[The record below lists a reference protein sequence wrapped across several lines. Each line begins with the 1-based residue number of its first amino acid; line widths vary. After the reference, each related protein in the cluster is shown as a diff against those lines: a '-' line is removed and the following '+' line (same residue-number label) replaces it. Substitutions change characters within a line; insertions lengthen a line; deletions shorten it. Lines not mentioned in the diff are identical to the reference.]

1 MTVRTN
7 VLLFCLALAAT
18 VFPATAQA
26 TVSLCVGD
34 VDLEAYTVEIVLES
48 SQPVRGFQFDVTGFT
63 IAGISGGLSEEA
75 GFDIFF
81 SENRV
86 LGFSM
91 QGDSVPH
98 TDGTLL
104 VITVGEILSDEACL
118 DNVILAGPGGTALDV
133 LDAECASLQVQADE
147 TSFIRG
153 DANDDSMVNLTDAI
167 FILSHLF
174 MGGQG
179 PSCLAAADST
189 GNRSLDLSD
198 SVFLLN
204 FLFNGGDA
212 PPAPFPECGPYE
224 ARDDDLPC
232 ESAGNCA
239 A

>member
-174 MGGQG
+174 MGGEG

-212 PPAPFPECGPYE
+212 PPAPFPACGPYE

>member
-174 MGGQG
+174 MGGEG
-179 PSCLAAADST
+179 PACLAAADST

-212 PPAPFPECGPYE
+212 PPAPFPACGPYE

>member
-1 MTVRTN
+1 MIARTKA
-7 VLLFCLALAAT
+7 LLFCLTLCAMAFT
-18 VFPATAQA
+18 ATAQA
-26 TVSLCVGD
+26 TVSLCVGE

-48 SQPVRGFQFDVTGFT
+48 SESVRGFQFDVTGFT
-63 IAGISGGLSEEA
+63 IAGISGGLSEDA

-104 VITVGEILSDEACL
+104 VITVGEILADEACL
-118 DNVILAGPGGTALDV
+118 DNVILAGPGGTALEV
-133 LDAECASLQVQADE
+133 IDAECASLQEDE

-179 PSCLAAADST
+179 PACLAAADST

-232 ESAGNCA
+232 ESAGSCA

>member
-133 LDAECASLQVQADE
+133 LDAECASLQTDE

-174 MGGQG
+174 MGGEG
-179 PSCLAAADST
+179 PACLAAADST

-212 PPAPFPECGPYE
+212 PPAPFPACGPYE
-224 ARDDDLPC
+224 AGDDDLPC

>member
-1 MTVRTN
+1 MTFRKKA
-7 VLLFCLALAAT
+7 LLFCLTLATT

-34 VDLEAYTVEIVLES
+34 VDLDAYTVEIVLES

-63 IAGISGGLSEEA
+63 LADISGGLSEEA

-91 QGDSVPH
+91 EGNEVPH
-98 TDGTLL
+98 TDGVLL
-104 VITVGEILSDEACL
+104 VITVGAITGDEGCL

-133 LDAECASLQVQADE
+133 LDAECASLSRNE
-147 TSFIRG
+147 TRFIRG
-153 DANDDSMVNLTDAI
+153 DANDDEKVNLTDAI

-179 PSCLAAADST
+179 PACLAAADST
-189 GNRSLDLSD
+189 GNRALDLSD

-204 FLFNGGDA
+204 FLFNGGNA
-212 PPAPFPECGPYE
+212 PPAPFPECGAYE
-224 ARDDDLPC
+224 SRDDDLPC
-232 ESAGNCA
+232 ESAESCGA
-239 A
+239 

>member
-1 MTVRTN
+1 MITRTKA
-7 VLLFCLALAAT
+7 LLFCLTLCAMAFT
-18 VFPATAQA
+18 ATAQA
-26 TVSLCVGD
+26 TVSLCVGE

-48 SQPVRGFQFDVTGFT
+48 SESVRGFQFDVTGFT
-63 IAGISGGLSEEA
+63 IAGISGGLSEDA

-104 VITVGEILSDEACL
+104 VITVGEILADEACL
-118 DNVILAGPGGTALDV
+118 DNVILAGPGGTALEV
-133 LDAECASLQVQADE
+133 LDAECASLQEDE

-179 PSCLAAADST
+179 PACLAAADST

>member
-174 MGGQG
+174 MGGEG

-232 ESAGNCA
+232 ESAGSCA

>member
-1 MTVRTN
+1 MIARTKA
-7 VLLFCLALAAT
+7 LLFCLTLCAMAFT
-18 VFPATAQA
+18 ATAQA
-26 TVSLCVGD
+26 TVSLCVGE

-48 SQPVRGFQFDVTGFT
+48 SESVRGFQFDVTGFT
-63 IAGISGGLSEEA
+63 IAGISGGLSEDA

-104 VITVGEILSDEACL
+104 VITVGEILADEACL
-118 DNVILAGPGGTALDV
+118 DNVILAGPGGTALEV
-133 LDAECASLQVQADE
+133 LDAECASLQEDE

-179 PSCLAAADST
+179 PACLAAADST

>member
-179 PSCLAAADST
+179 PACLAAADST

>member
-1 MTVRTN
+1 
-7 VLLFCLALAAT
+7 
-18 VFPATAQA
+18 
-26 TVSLCVGD
+26 
-34 VDLEAYTVEIVLES
+34 
-48 SQPVRGFQFDVTGFT
+48 
-63 IAGISGGLSEEA
+63 
-75 GFDIFF
+75 
-81 SENRV
+81 
-86 LGFSM
+86 
-91 QGDSVPH
+91 
-98 TDGTLL
+98 
-104 VITVGEILSDEACL
+104 
-118 DNVILAGPGGTALDV
+118 
-133 LDAECASLQVQADE
+133 
-147 TSFIRG
+147 
-153 DANDDSMVNLTDAI
+153 MVNLTDAI

-174 MGGQG
+174 MGGEG

>member
-7 VLLFCLALAAT
+7 ALLFCIALATT

-104 VITVGEILSDEACL
+104 VITVGEILADEACL

-133 LDAECASLQVQADE
+133 LDAECAPLQTDE

-204 FLFNGGDA
+204 FLFNGGDT

>member
-104 VITVGEILSDEACL
+104 VITVGEILADEACL

-133 LDAECASLQVQADE
+133 LDAECAPLQTDE

-174 MGGQG
+174 MGGEG

>member
-1 MTVRTN
+1 MTFRTN
-7 VLLFCLALAAT
+7 TLLFCLAIAAT

-48 SQPVRGFQFDVTGFT
+48 SEPVRGFQFDVTGFT
-63 IAGISGGLSEEA
+63 IAGISGGLSEDA

-81 SENRV
+81 SENRI

-104 VITVGEILSDEACL
+104 VITVGVILSAEACL
-118 DNVILAGPGGTALDV
+118 DNVILAGPGGTALEV
-133 LDAECASLQVQADE
+133 LDAECASLQEDE

-174 MGGQG
+174 MGGAG
-179 PSCLAAADST
+179 PACLAAADST

-212 PPAPFPECGPYE
+212 PPAPFPQCGPYE
-224 ARDDDLPC
+224 ADEEDLPC
-232 ESAGNCA
+232 ESAGSCA

>member
-1 MTVRTN
+1 
-7 VLLFCLALAAT
+7 
-18 VFPATAQA
+18 
-26 TVSLCVGD
+26 
-34 VDLEAYTVEIVLES
+34 
-48 SQPVRGFQFDVTGFT
+48 
-63 IAGISGGLSEEA
+63 
-75 GFDIFF
+75 
-81 SENRV
+81 
-86 LGFSM
+86 M

-104 VITVGEILSDEACL
+104 VITVGEIHSDEACL

-179 PSCLAAADST
+179 PACLAAADST